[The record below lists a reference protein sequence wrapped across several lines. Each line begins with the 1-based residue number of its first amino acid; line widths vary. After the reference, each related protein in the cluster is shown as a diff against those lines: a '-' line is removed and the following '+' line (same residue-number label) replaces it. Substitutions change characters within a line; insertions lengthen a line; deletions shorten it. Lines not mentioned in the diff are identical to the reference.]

1 MPSEHVLGEIQYRDL
16 KSLIGEPGEFD
27 MRQAYAVCSCGDAF
41 AHNVHAANIRADEIA
56 ALMVRHHFQ
65 QYNHELT
72 THP

>member
-27 MRQAYAVCSCGDAF
+27 MRQAYAICSCGDAF
-41 AHNVHAANIRADEIA
+41 AHNVHADSEHADAVGA
-56 ALMVRHHFQ
+56 AMVRYHFEA
-65 QYNHELT
+65 YNYSET